1 MDQPAQIAFAA
12 GPKKLYQTDM
22 QSTANP
28 AGGAFWFLQGMRGI
42 VSLPA
47 FILFC
52 SFVGFTGFAAESGLG
67 RAEAVFMTGS
77 VWALPAMVLLV
88 TSALGNA
95 ALPAAFLTVTLSS
108 IRLMPMV
115 AALIPEIRTRKT
127 RTWALLLVSHFVAV
141 TAWVFTMER
150 VDKVPPEHRVKF
162 FAGFGITL
170 TSCNMM
176 IVGFGYSIVGA
187 LPPLVAGT
195 LFFLTPIYFI
205 TSIWASAKDIAVYL
219 AMVVGLVLAPLFH
232 QIAPEFDILYTGI
245 LGGTLAFAIERLIRA
260 RQAKE
265 REGRTP

>member
-1 MDQPAQIAFAA
+1 MISP
-12 GPKKLYQTDM
+12 
-22 QSTANP
+22 ANP
-28 AGGAFWFLQGMRGI
+28 AGGFYWFVRGMRGI
-42 VSLPA
+42 LSLPA

-52 SFVGFTGFAAESGLG
+52 SFVGFTGFVSQSGIG

-77 VWALPAMVLLV
+77 IWALPAMVLLV

-115 AALIPEIRTRKT
+115 AALVPEIRTKKT
-127 RTWALLLVSHFVAV
+127 PTWALLLVSHFVAV

-150 VDKVPPEHRVKF
+150 VDKVPPEHRVLF

-170 TSCNMM
+170 TSCNML
-176 IVGFGYSIVGA
+176 IVGFGYSFVGE

-195 LFFLTPIYFI
+195 LFFLTPIYFV

-219 AMVVGLVLAPLFH
+219 AMIVGLVLAPLFH
-232 QIAPEFDILYTGI
+232 QVAPEFDILYTGI

-260 RQAKE
+260 RQAKKTAGSE
-265 REGRTP
+265 P

>member
-1 MDQPAQIAFAA
+1 MHSPATQ
-12 GPKKLYQTDM
+12 
-22 QSTANP
+22 
-28 AGGAFWFLQGMRGI
+28 AGGAYWFIQGMRGI

-52 SFVGFTGFAAESGLG
+52 SFVGFTGFAAESGIG

-88 TSALGNA
+88 TSALGNV

-115 AALIPEIRTRKT
+115 AALIPEIRTGKT
-127 RTWALLLVSHFVAV
+127 RTIALLAVSHFVAV

-150 VDKVPPEHRVKF
+150 IQQVPPEHRVKF

-176 IVGFGYSIVGA
+176 IVG
-187 LPPLVAGT
+187 
-195 LFFLTPIYFI
+195 
-205 TSIWASAKDIAVYL
+205 
-219 AMVVGLVLAPLFH
+219 LVLAPLFH
-232 QIAPEFDILYTGI
+232 QVAPEFDILYTGI
-245 LGGTLAFAIERLIRA
+245 VGGTIAFGLERLIRS
-260 RQAKE
+260 RRAKAA
-265 REGRTP
+265 GRAEP

>member
-1 MDQPAQIAFAA
+1 MHSPATQ
-12 GPKKLYQTDM
+12 
-22 QSTANP
+22 
-28 AGGAFWFLQGMRGI
+28 AGGAYWFIQGMRGI

-52 SFVGFTGFAAESGLG
+52 SFVGFTGFAAESGIG

-88 TSALGNA
+88 TSALGNV

-115 AALIPEIRTRKT
+115 AALIPEIRTGKT
-127 RTWALLLVSHFVAV
+127 RTIALLAVSHFVAV

-150 VDKVPPEHRVKF
+150 IQQVPPEHRVKF

-176 IVGFGYSIVGA
+176 IVGVGYSLVDA
-187 LPPLVAGT
+187 LPPLAAGT
-195 LFFLTPIYFI
+195 LFFLTPLYFV
-205 TSIWASAKDIAVYL
+205 TSIWASARDMAVYL
-219 AMVVGLVLAPLFH
+219 AMIVGLVLAPLFH
-232 QIAPEFDILYTGI
+232 QVAPEFDILYTGI
-245 LGGTLAFAIERLIRA
+245 VGGTIAFGLERLIRS
-260 RQAKE
+260 RRAKAA
-265 REGRTP
+265 GRAEP